1 MEWARTAPHGAFR
14 LSEMMLSWSS
24 PVRLMV
30 LWLLRIVDLS
40 HDKITTGPPVLAVL
54 ISLSSSFVGTQ
65 LVRNVTMN
73 KTVRVALV
81 ALLCV
86 GAAACQKK
94 QEVKAPTPMP
104 EQTTQTQTPVSDG
117 KYNPADLDTDACLRQ
132 RVVYFDFDKTEIK
145 PEFQQIMACHAKY
158 LQDRPTSHVRLE
170 GNTDERGT
178 REYNLG
184 LGERRGNAVSS
195 ALQSAGGSA
204 SQLEVISY
212 GKEKPVCREHNEDCW
227 GKNRRVEIVYTAQ

>member
-1 MEWARTAPHGAFR
+1 
-14 LSEMMLSWSS
+14 
-24 PVRLMV
+24 
-30 LWLLRIVDLS
+30 
-40 HDKITTGPPVLAVL
+40 
-54 ISLSSSFVGTQ
+54 
-65 LVRNVTMN
+65 MN
-73 KTVRVALV
+73 KTARVALV

-86 GAAACQKK
+86 GAAACTKK
-94 QEVKAPTPMP
+94 EVKPTPPPAP
-104 EQTTQTQTPVSDG
+104 EPTQTEQAPPSN
-117 KYNPADLDTDACLRQ
+117 KYTPADLDTDACLRQ

-158 LQDRPTSHVRLE
+158 LQDRPESHVRLE

-184 LGERRGNAVSS
+184 LGERRGNAVSD
-195 ALQSAGGSA
+195 ALQAAGGSA

-227 GKNRRVEIVYTAQ
+227 SKNRRVEIVYTAK

>member
-1 MEWARTAPHGAFR
+1 
-14 LSEMMLSWSS
+14 
-24 PVRLMV
+24 
-30 LWLLRIVDLS
+30 
-40 HDKITTGPPVLAVL
+40 
-54 ISLSSSFVGTQ
+54 
-65 LVRNVTMN
+65 MN

-86 GAAACQKK
+86 GAAACTKK
-94 QEVKAPTPMP
+94 QEVKPQQPAAEPAAA
-104 EQTTQTQTPVSDG
+104 QTQAPVSNG
-117 KYNPADLDTDACLRQ
+117 KYTPADLTTDACLRQ
-132 RVVYFDFDKTEIK
+132 RIVYFDFNKTEIK

-158 LQDRPTSHVRLE
+158 LQDRPTAQMRLE

-195 ALQSAGGSA
+195 ALQADGASA
-204 SQLEVISY
+204 SQISVVSY

-227 GKNRRVEIVYTAQ
+227 SKNRRVEIVYTAE

>member
-1 MEWARTAPHGAFR
+1 
-14 LSEMMLSWSS
+14 
-24 PVRLMV
+24 
-30 LWLLRIVDLS
+30 
-40 HDKITTGPPVLAVL
+40 
-54 ISLSSSFVGTQ
+54 
-65 LVRNVTMN
+65 MN
-73 KTVRVALV
+73 KTARVALV

-86 GAAACQKK
+86 GAAACSKK
-94 QEVKAPTPMP
+94 QEVKPQPQP
-104 EQTTQTQTPVSDG
+104 EQAPATQPAPENN
-117 KYNPADLDTDACLRQ
+117 KYTPADLDTDACLRQ

-158 LQDRPTSHVRLE
+158 LQDRPESHVRLE

-184 LGERRGNAVSS
+184 LGERRGNAVSD
-195 ALQSAGGSA
+195 ALQANGGSA

-227 GKNRRVEIVYTAQ
+227 SKNRRVEIVYTAK